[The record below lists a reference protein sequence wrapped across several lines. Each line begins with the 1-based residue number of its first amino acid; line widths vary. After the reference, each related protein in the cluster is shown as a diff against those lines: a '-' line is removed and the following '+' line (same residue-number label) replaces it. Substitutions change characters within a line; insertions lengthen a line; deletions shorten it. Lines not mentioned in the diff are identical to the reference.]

1 MTVTDL
7 EKSVRG
13 TLQEAGLLQYLDEDQ
28 TQFLEFPDGWFAE
41 VVVKDGSKLSE
52 VERVVERY
60 KEHLRRNDADD
71 LDEIVRPVWS
81 IAKVERVGPS
91 VSFPGL
97 EPAVRFVVTLQSGS
111 LSCDVKI
118 DLTEGALALIR
129 ERLHETEA
137 PEDTALQE
145 IVCEFVNL
153 ELSHGGESYWDPRRG
168 SRLEL
173 GAAAFMY
180 LMGHR
185 DALKMLKA
193 EIDAVFGGR
202 TEDQILGLGS
212 GSPGQVNRQLDEIRG
227 FVQGLDF
234 SGVRIED
241 FENALLYLPGP
252 GGAFRPGQR
261 LPTSNR
267 ELYETLFDDEKADL
281 RSIYLS
287 RVREALEDYPELKK
301 EFPKVLR
308 S

>member
-1 MTVTDL
+1 MTSVEIERSIKEELRAADL
-7 EKSVRG
+7 LKYVDPE
-13 TLQEAGLLQYLDEDQ
+13 QE
-28 TQFLEFPDGWFAE
+28 QFLQFPDGFFAE
-41 VVVKDGSKLSE
+41 LVLSDGSKVAE
-52 VERVVERY
+52 VESVIRGVKERLRTEGVE
-60 KEHLRRNDADD
+60 
-71 LDEIVRPVWS
+71 LDEIVRPVWNV
-81 IAKVERVGPS
+81 AKIERAGPS

-97 EPAVRFVVTLQSGS
+97 EPAIRFNVALQSGG
-111 LSCDVKI
+111 LSCDVKV
-118 DLTEGALALIR
+118 DFTEGALELTR
-129 ERLHETEA
+129 KKLHDTKA
-137 PEDTALQE
+137 PEDMALRE
-145 IVCEFVNL
+145 LVNEFMKL
-153 ELSHGGESYWDPRRG
+153 QLAQGGQSFWDPRRD

-173 GAAAFMY
+173 DAAAFMY

-212 GSPGQVNRQLDEIRG
+212 GSPEQANGRLDQIRG

-234 SGVRIED
+234 SAVRIED

-261 LPTSNR
+261 LSTSNR

-301 EFPKVLR
+301 EFPKVFR